1 MVNFA
6 RSTIFFFHK
15 ETVVTVAEYS
25 LVIKPRA
32 EILPI
37 VFYCWISL
45 FILSMWSVRHNIF
58 VHQECKCTCWR
69 YSKKKSNKQNKVKP
83 TMMFTE
89 ITVSGY
95 LLQRS
100 LTGLPKF
107 RKKKK
112 KERKPQKLALTH
124 QMEHKKLVSRI
135 PIFIISQ
142 YSKIWLTTTMIWLF
156 LYKTN
161 FESYSLLI
169 YLLHCLFFSAC
180 NRLEMY
186 KYVQTSYGGTLS
198 LKTLFFTK

>member
-1 MVNFA
+1 
-6 RSTIFFFHK
+6 
-15 ETVVTVAEYS
+15 
-25 LVIKPRA
+25 
-32 EILPI
+32 
-37 VFYCWISL
+37 
-45 FILSMWSVRHNIF
+45 MWSVRHNIF
-58 VHQECKCTCWR
+58 VHQECECTCWR

-83 TMMFTE
+83 TMKVFTE

-112 KERKPQKLALTH
+112 KKERKPQKLTLTH

-142 YSKIWLTTTMIWLF
+142 YSKIWLTKTMIWLL

-169 YLLHCLFFSAC
+169 YLLHCLFFPAC

-186 KYVQTSYGGTLS
+186 KYVQTPYGGSLS